1 MHKTLPNFLSHII
14 SHIAHY
20 VALLLILI
28 LNFSLS
34 KKKKTQDSFEGGR
47 EGGRVRWTRDK
58 LSRTLSERPRPRW
71 FLNKAEQHQE
81 AKRSSRK
88 GRGCWKMTKGMNG
101 WVWRREGGSLSR
113 GFGFWEIEA
122 NSQLPPLVECRGTGA
137 RLLSSTFPSS
147 CPLPFALLATLM
159 SLIWLKESAVRIF

>member
-47 EGGRVRWTRDK
+47 EEEFDEPGT
-58 LSRTLSERPRPRW
+58 
-71 FLNKAEQHQE
+71 NY
-81 AKRSSRK
+81 
-88 GRGCWKMTKGMNG
+88 RG
-101 WVWRREGGSLSR
+101 
-113 GFGFWEIEA
+113 
-122 NSQLPPLVECRGTGA
+122 P
-137 RLLSSTFPSS
+137 
-147 CPLPFALLATLM
+147 
-159 SLIWLKESAVRIF
+159 